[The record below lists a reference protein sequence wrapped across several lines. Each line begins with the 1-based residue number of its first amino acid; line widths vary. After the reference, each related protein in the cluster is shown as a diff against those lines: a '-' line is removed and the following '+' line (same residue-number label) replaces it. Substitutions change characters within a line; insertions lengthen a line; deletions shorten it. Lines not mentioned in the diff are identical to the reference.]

1 MLMAQKACTKCGI
14 VKPYSQFSKL
24 RKAKDGHQW
33 HCKECNNKDNYRF
46 RHELRPDYMQ
56 EWFDN
61 HRAHWNEYS
70 NDYQGSN
77 NINKIYSITNP
88 KGEVYI
94 GFSRRKRI
102 YFRWKEHKK
111 FFKQGKNNIPLL
123 YESFRKHGVENH
135 TFEVIKE
142 FKGSRREGKEFES
155 GLIEQYQKQ
164 NKSLNLNK

>member
-1 MLMAQKACTKCGI
+1 MASKVCTKCGEL
-14 VKPYSQFSKL
+14 KDYSQFSKL

-33 HCKECNNKDNYRF
+33 HCKKCNNKDNYRF
-46 RHELRPDYMQ
+46 RHELRPDYME
-56 EWFDN
+56 EWFDKN
-61 HRAHWNEYS
+61 REHWNEYS

-94 GFSRRKRI
+94 GFTRRKKI

-111 FFKQGKNNIPLL
+111 FYKQGKNNIPLL
-123 YESFRKHGVENH
+123 YESFSKYGIENH
-135 TFEVIKE
+135 QFQLLKE
-142 FKGSRREGKEFES
+142 FLGLKNEGKE
-155 GLIEQYQKQ
+155 IETDYINYYQSI